1 MRALETSEARASGP
15 TRVGLHRC
23 RSFGL
28 RLAVNRPLPGL
39 PTERT
44 GEPPDVVIELAPA
57 RAGNTR
63 CEGPGTLWRCHP
75 VTDER
80 GRPVLQVRRAA
91 SGDWFHLAYADGTEF
106 AVERGGRRIRGSWP
120 SHFTLDDAATY
131 LLGPVLGFAL
141 RLRGVVS
148 LHASVVSIDGS
159 AVAFLGPPGA
169 GKSTLAARFTRAGHP
184 LVCDDAAVLT
194 PTHDAVL
201 VQPGPPRVR
210 LWPDSV
216 RLLFGPERQLPRLT
230 PSWDKRR
237 LDLAG
242 SPHRVARAPAPLVAA
257 YLLGPRDGSEL
268 HLESVEPPAA
278 LLALISHSYVGF
290 FQEAPMRA
298 REFQLLAELVRAIPV
313 RQVRAPGGPRGLAE
327 LVDAV
332 VRDVRQLTSGGRA

>member
-1 MRALETSEARASGP
+1 MQNLQVAHRRESVP
-15 TRVGLHRC
+15 TWAGLHRS

-28 RLAVNRPLPGL
+28 RLAANRPIPGL
-39 PTERT
+39 PVEHT
-44 GEPPDVVIELAPA
+44 GDPPDVVIELAPA
-57 RAGNTR
+57 RAGNAR
-63 CEGPGTLWRCHP
+63 CEGPGTLWRRHP
-75 VTDER
+75 VTDEQ
-80 GRPVLQVRRAA
+80 GRPALQVRRAA
-91 SGDWFHLAYADGTEF
+91 SGDWYHLAYADGTEF
-106 AVERGGRRIRGSWP
+106 VVGRGGRRIRGSWP

-169 GKSTLAARFTRAGHP
+169 GKSTLAARFTRAGHA
-184 LVCDDAAVLT
+184 LVCDDAAALS
-194 PTHDAVL
+194 PTDAGVL

-216 RLLFGPERQLPRLT
+216 ALLFGPERLLPRLT

-242 SPHRVARAPAPLVAA
+242 SPNRVAREPVPLVAA
-257 YLLGPRDGSEL
+257 YLLGPRGGEALRSEAL
-268 HLESVEPPAA
+268 DPRET
-278 LLALISHSYVGF
+278 LLALIAHSYAGF

-298 REFQLLAELVRAIPV
+298 REFQLLAELAASIPV
-313 RQVRAPGGPRGLAE
+313 HRVHVPEGADGLEA
-327 LVDAV
+327 AV
-332 VRDVRQLTSGGRA
+332 GAVERDVRQLTPGGLR